1 MDTRRSQTGAALI
14 MLIGIVAVL
23 AILSATLVV
32 TIANQQG
39 ATARERRATQSF
51 YAAEAAL
58 DTGVQLAKVD
68 RKMSTTEEW
77 LTQEDLQAAFYGFFP
92 VDATVVYRVYDNLS
106 QVDYNIKWDQGGP
119 TDAHTP
125 DGRMWVEA
133 TVTHQGKTTRTRA
146 LIWQGEV
153 PLAEALPK
161 AVTYSDTGIR
171 LDDNSD
177 IYAVNEDNTP
187 DTSGPPY
194 QTSITAG
201 GTWVPTMD
209 SGWAEVGRFTMNGS
223 TDLAAPG
230 TNVQSLGIT
239 VNGSVSMAGS
249 LRNGPLDAGTIS
261 DGVRSFDSVT
271 IRPFTVGFLSDYFDQ
286 KAQTELANESQIG
299 GTPAAMPAA
308 PPSWTYSGRSITGS
322 LLTTI
327 TGGSYSNTTE
337 DLYLL
342 SSVNRGDMTID
353 TSSARTYRFRNLYIA
368 RNLSIKGPVT
378 FTADSLYVGGT
389 LTIAGPTRG
398 STVVNNT
405 INGPLYI
412 NGTGSSAVTDLVQLS
427 ASSVYC
433 RGPLAISNSQ
443 STSVTDSL
451 GQIYCVGNFSVSGRV
466 ALENGT
472 SSLYGGG
479 NVTLAGPSSGTTTHT
494 LGLIYMPK
502 NDTSRKTLTFSGNVN
517 VKATEVTTYGDF
529 TISGATT
536 PVKNWL
542 GHVYVNAISSTS
554 NESKNRGT
562 IDWSGTASVTSRD
575 YTRQA
580 DPASPEAQPQPMW
593 LGRYF
598 SRKGTYNDEYGK
610 VWVPGNSST
619 SVVFNSTGAST
630 VMCPLLCTTE
640 KNVWGGNVTYGT
652 RTQPMVF
659 FFMCDNNGI
668 YPQVF
673 EYSGTGTYYGLM
685 VINESTIEISNGSST
700 KPSIQGAVFA
710 GCPYDP
716 RVTTTMSKS
725 DIVLKGS
732 SCIAYD
738 QHVVGEIATSSL
750 KTTTTITQIVPGSWQ
765 QLPIN

>member
-1 MDTRRSQTGAALI
+1 
-14 MLIGIVAVL
+14 MLIGIIAVL

-32 TIANQQG
+32 TIANQQS

-68 RKMSTTEEW
+68 RKMSDKAEW
-77 LTQEDLQAAFYGFFP
+77 LTQADLEAAFYDFFP
-92 VDATVVYRVYDNLS
+92 AGATVVYRVYDNLPT
-106 QVDYNIKWDQGGP
+106 VDYNIKWDQGGP
-119 TDAHTP
+119 TDAHVP
-125 DGRMWVEA
+125 DHRMWVEA

-146 LIWQGEV
+146 LIWQRQV
-153 PLAEALPK
+153 PFAEALPK

-171 LDDNSD
+171 LEGTSD
-177 IYAVNEDNTP
+177 IYAVNEDGSP

-209 SGWAEVGRFTMNGS
+209 PSWAEVGRFTMNS
-223 TDLAAPG
+223 ATDLAAPG

-239 VNGSVSMAGS
+239 VNGSVSVAGS
-249 LRNGPLDAGTIS
+249 LHNGPLDAGTIS
-261 DGVRSFDSVT
+261 GGVRSFDSVT
-271 IRPFTVGFLSDYFDQ
+271 IKPFTVGFLSDYFDQ
-286 KAQTELANESQIG
+286 KAQSELADESQAG
-299 GTPAAMPAA
+299 ETPAAMPAA
-308 PPSWTYSGRSITGS
+308 PPSWTYSGTRITTGRRDPEPK
-322 LLTTI
+322 LATI
-327 TGGSYSNTTE
+327 QGGSYTAST
-337 DLYLL
+337 DLYLA
-342 SSVNRGDMTID
+342 SGDMSLTS
-353 TSSARTYRFRNLYIA
+353 SSARTYSFERLWVAGNLTI
-368 RNLSIKGPVT
+368 SGPIT
-378 FTADSLYVGGT
+378 FTATSLYVGGT
-389 LTIAGPTRG
+389 LTITGPTG

-433 RGPLAISNSQ
+433 RGSLAISNSR
-443 STSVTDSL
+443 STNVTDSL
-451 GQIYCVGNFSVSGRV
+451 GQTYCVGDFSVSGRV
-466 ALENGT
+466 NLDNGT

-479 NVTLAGPSSGTTTHT
+479 NVTLAGPTSGTTTHT
-494 LGLIYMPK
+494 LGLIYMPP
-502 NDTSRKTLTFSGNVN
+502 NTTSAKTLTFSNNVN
-517 VKATEVTTYGDF
+517 VKATEVTIYGDF

-536 PVKNWL
+536 RVENWL
-542 GHVYVNAISSTS
+542 GHVYVDAVSSTS
-554 NESKNRGT
+554 TPSRNRGT
-562 IDWSGTASVTSRD
+562 INWSGMASVTSRD

-580 DPASPEAQPQPMW
+580 DPASEEAQPQPMW

-598 SRKGTYNDEYGK
+598 SRTGIYNDEYGN

-619 SVVFNSTGAST
+619 SVVFDSTGAST

-640 KNVWGGNVTYGT
+640 KNLWRGNVTYGT
-652 RTQPMVF
+652 RTDPMVF

>member
-342 SSVNRGDMTID
+342 SSVNRGDNDRHVICSHLPVSQPVHRQEPLHQR
-353 TSSARTYRFRNLYIA
+353 TSHVHGRLPLCGRDADHRRTYQGLHRRQQHHQWAAVHQRDGQQRGHGSGTALRLVRILP
-368 RNLSIKGPVT
+368 RPSRHLEQPV
-378 FTADSLYVGGT
+378 DE
-389 LTIAGPTRG
+389 RH
-398 STVVNNT
+398 
-405 INGPLYI
+405 
-412 NGTGSSAVTDLVQLS
+412 
-427 ASSVYC
+427 
-433 RGPLAISNSQ
+433 R
-443 STSVTDSL
+443 
-451 GQIYCVGNFSVSGRV
+451 
-466 ALENGT
+466 
-472 SSLYGGG
+472 
-479 NVTLAGPSSGTTTHT
+479 LAGP
-494 LGLIYMPK
+494 
-502 NDTSRKTLTFSGNVN
+502 D
-517 VKATEVTTYGDF
+517 
-529 TISGATT
+529 
-536 PVKNWL
+536 
-542 GHVYVNAISSTS
+542 
-554 NESKNRGT
+554 
-562 IDWSGTASVTSRD
+562 
-575 YTRQA
+575 
-580 DPASPEAQPQPMW
+580 
-593 LGRYF
+593 
-598 SRKGTYNDEYGK
+598 
-610 VWVPGNSST
+610 
-619 SVVFNSTGAST
+619 
-630 VMCPLLCTTE
+630 LLCRQLQR
-640 KNVWGGNVTYGT
+640 V
-652 RTQPMVF
+652 R
-659 FFMCDNNGI
+659 
-668 YPQVF
+668 
-673 EYSGTGTYYGLM
+673 SR
-685 VINESTIEISNGSST
+685 GS
-700 KPSIQGAVFA
+700 
-710 GCPYDP
+710 
-716 RVTTTMSKS
+716 
-725 DIVLKGS
+725 
-732 SCIAYD
+732 
-738 QHVVGEIATSSL
+738 
-750 KTTTTITQIVPGSWQ
+750 
-765 QLPIN
+765 